1 LVNWTHPNRPISF
14 FDQIL
19 VSYGG
24 LRGAIAFSLVHMLT
38 TAKRSVM
45 FETTVMFI
53 ILFTVFAFGIPT
65 KPLANMLRVKR
76 QGKKSK
82 TASATINNA
91 IIDWC
96 IPVIQRYS
104 GFGSHCPRLEQYLEK
119 VNNKLIVPT
128 LVTGGI
134 EEVRKRQNPFG
145 LRVSVP
151 ILQFDPN

>member
-1 LVNWTHPNRPISF
+1 MHPNRPISF
-14 FDQIL
+14 FNQIL

-38 TAKRSVM
+38 SAKRSVM

-82 TASATINNA
+82 TLSSAINNG
-91 IIDWC
+91 IIEWTV
-96 IPVIQRYS
+96 PVIQRYS
-104 GFGSHCPRLEQYLEK
+104 GFGSHCPRLEQYLERL
-119 VNNKLIVPT
+119 NNRFLVPL

-145 LRVSVP
+145 LKVSYFF
-151 ILQFDPN
+151 LQFKQN